1 MIFRCNWFP
10 LLAFHPLV
18 CGSGCSIWFQVPG
31 SERRPT
37 PPGTASLRSR
47 TPCCA
52 CVKRRAVAWP
62 PPSSRAECGPSAVA
76 VFAVFRSGGPLFPA
90 PVWGFLETVSAVVGV
105 GETREGHDVFAAEA
119 KRSGP
124 SLLGDFGGFGDFVR
138 PTEQGDLRFCRSESH
153 LYFEVL
159 LSQVEE

>member
-1 MIFRCNWFP
+1 M
-10 LLAFHPLV
+10 
-18 CGSGCSIWFQVPG
+18 
-31 SERRPT
+31 
-37 PPGTASLRSR
+37 
-47 TPCCA
+47 
-52 CVKRRAVAWP
+52 
-62 PPSSRAECGPSAVA
+62 
-76 VFAVFRSGGPLFPA
+76 FPA